1 MSVPA
6 AYISVLVAC
15 ATKGFGATDSAGK
28 TAAERE
34 KTHANARARR
44 AESGRGTGAWLLVF
58 VDLFRILFEIGW
70 LAASCGLLFVGGGF
84 LFLIGVNIFEQAT
97 GRLLGKPLPSAVL
110 GDADLPHVT
119 VQIPVFNEPAMVAD
133 CLRSAAALDWPR
145 AKLHLQ
151 LLDDS
156 TDATAA
162 IADVVVCELRRQGY
176 DISHLRR
183 AGRQGYKAGALAA
196 GLANSRAPYV
206 AILDADFRPPP
217 NWLRATV
224 PALIADPSASFV
236 QSRCE
241 FANYRTNWLTRAQG
255 LMFDAHF
262 VMEQATRFRAGWL
275 FQFNG
280 TGGVWRRAAIEA
292 AGGWLGYSLCEDLD
306 LTVRAEIAGWHGL
319 FAMDPA
325 VPGLVPEKVSHW
337 QVQQRRWSNG
347 FVQVARKLLG
357 EIWMANWPVWRKFS
371 ASFLILIQTFYPCVA
386 LAFLCFGL
394 SAIIRGGDLAP
405 YLPIITMAAAM
416 VLVIGIGLTL
426 MPYII
431 LRRGSLWRYLATL
444 ASLPPLMIY
453 VSLSNTPSILKT
465 VFGATETWKRTPKT
479 APLADVSSATDQ
491 LTEA

>member
-1 MSVPA
+1 
-6 AYISVLVAC
+6 
-15 ATKGFGATDSAGK
+15 
-28 TAAERE
+28 
-34 KTHANARARR
+34 
-44 AESGRGTGAWLLVF
+44 LVF
-58 VDLFRILFEIGW
+58 VDLFRILCETGL

-84 LFLIGVNIFEQAT
+84 LILIGINIFEQAI
-97 GRLLGKPLPSAVL
+97 GRLLGKPLPGAAVSEA
-110 GDADLPHVT
+110 GLPHVL
-119 VQIPVFNEPAMVAD
+119 VQIPVFNEPTMVAD

-145 AKLHLQ
+145 EKLHIQ

-156 TDATAA
+156 TDETAA
-162 IADVVVCELRRQGY
+162 IANAVVSELRQQGY

-183 AGRQGYKAGALAA
+183 PGRPGYKAGALAA
-196 GLANSRAPYV
+196 GLAHSNAPYV

-217 NWLRATV
+217 HWLRATV

-319 FAMDPA
+319 FAMDPP
-325 VPGLVPEKVSHW
+325 VPGLVPERISHW

-357 EIWMANWPVWRKFS
+357 EVWTANWPVWRKLT

-386 LAFLCFGL
+386 LACLFLALC
-394 SAIIRGGDLAP
+394 AIVRGGDLAP
-405 YLPIITMAAAM
+405 YLPVIATIS
-416 VLVIGIGLTL
+416 VLVLIIGIGMTL
-426 MPYII
+426 VPYII

-444 ASLPPLMIY
+444 ASLIPLLIY
-453 VSLSNTPSILKT
+453 VSVSNAPSILKT
-465 VFGATETWKRTPKT
+465 VFGAAGTWKRTPKT
-479 APLADVSSATDQ
+479 QPHAGVSPATDR
-491 LTEA
+491 LNEI